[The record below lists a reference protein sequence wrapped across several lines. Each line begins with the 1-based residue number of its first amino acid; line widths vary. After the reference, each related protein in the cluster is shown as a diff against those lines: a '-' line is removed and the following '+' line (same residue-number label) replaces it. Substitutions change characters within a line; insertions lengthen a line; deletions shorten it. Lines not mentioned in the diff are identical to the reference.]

1 MILPSIGLSY
11 NDPNDL
17 ITDLDKVSD
26 IINQSSKGDYS
37 NIGELN
43 KSLTAMQGD
52 VLNAELGGVV
62 ALPFLT
68 NLFLLTF
75 LVKPTLNPLFH
86 RLLIAVSVRM
96 IFVS

>member
-1 MILPSIGLSY
+1 GNFLTGPFYNPALVAIYRRNDDAGMILPSIGLSY
-11 NDPNDL
+11 NDPNDP

-62 ALPFLT
+62 AFAIP
-68 NLFLLTF
+68 
-75 LVKPTLNPLFH
+75 
-86 RLLIAVSVRM
+86 
-96 IFVS
+96 

>member
-62 ALPFLT
+62 AFAIPNQFISA
-68 NLFLLTF
+68 NV